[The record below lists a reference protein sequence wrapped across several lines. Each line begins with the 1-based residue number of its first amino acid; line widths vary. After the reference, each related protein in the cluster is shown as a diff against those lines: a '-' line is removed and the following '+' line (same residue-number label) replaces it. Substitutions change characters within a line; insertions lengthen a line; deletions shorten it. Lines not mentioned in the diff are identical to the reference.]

1 MPYQMYVLNYRIQ
14 FITYPRKL
22 FGNSAS
28 VRMYEPAAGFDSHWV
43 IFGLTDTEYKDSFIN
58 HMNVIIISMG

>member
-1 MPYQMYVLNYRIQ
+1 MPNQMYVLNYRKQ

-28 VRMYEPAAGFDSHWV
+28 VRMHEPAAGFDSYY
-43 IFGLTDTEYKDSFIN
+43 FGLTDQFFYKS
-58 HMNVIIISMG
+58 HECYYY